1 MEYHF
6 VVQWSEENGWQVD
19 YETTM
24 AKFDDQPVYVPNLG
38 EWAAPT
44 DDTEA
49 GDQYQVIGNEL
60 TDILYSYNKGENLF

>member
-19 YETTM
+19 AETTM
-24 AKFDDQPVYVPNLG
+24 ANFDDQPVFVPNLG
-38 EWAAPT
+38 EWTAAT

-49 GDQYQVIGNEL
+49 GDQYGIIENEL
-60 TDILYSYNKGENLF
+60 INILYSYNKGKNLF